1 MLSHDEDR
9 ELRAIERWFEEADPK
24 LTRMLRDHEAP
35 TGGRQY
41 RALRVTVYAT
51 GAFLLVFGSIVAS
64 AAGVVFGV
72 LLLAAAGCMHIA
84 ARR

>member
-1 MLSHDEDR
+1 MLSHHEDR

-35 TGGRQY
+35 NRRRQH
-41 RALRVTVYAT
+41 RALRLTVDLT

-64 AAGVVFGV
+64 AAAVVFGV
-72 LLLAAAGCMHIA
+72 LILAAGGCMHVA
-84 ARR
+84 ARK

>member
-35 TGGRQY
+35 GRRRQA
-41 RALRVTVYAT
+41 RALRVMVDIT
-51 GAFLLVFGSIVAS
+51 GAFLLILGAVAAS
-64 AAGVVFGV
+64 AGAVVFGV
-72 LLLAAAGCMHIA
+72 LILAVGGCLHIA
-84 ARR
+84 ARK